1 MDLYLQVSLDASK
14 RLTQAYSTSFSSGIR
29 TLDKSYHEAIYAVYG
44 FVRLADE
51 IVDTFYAQDQ
61 ADLLTRFRQD
71 TYRAIEEKISLNP
84 ILHSF
89 QWAVNKFHMERELI
103 DAFLYS
109 MEMDLTDRVYDRA
122 TYKQYIYGSAEVVG
136 LMCLRVFCAGDLEEY
151 ERLESDACALGS
163 AFQKINFLRDIK
175 SDFEDRGRV
184 YFPGIDYN
192 NFTES
197 EKKEIEADIQAD
209 FDAGLRGIENLP
221 KPARKGVLLAY
232 EYYIR
237 LFEKIK
243 LVPVERLK
251 SERIRVPDW
260 EKLLIY
266 LRV

>member
-1 MDLYLQVSLDASK
+1 MDLYLQVSLEASK

-29 TLDKSYHEAIYAVYG
+29 TLDKEYHEAIYAIYA

-51 IVDTFYAQDQ
+51 IVDSFYEQDQ
-61 ADLLTRFRQD
+61 AGLLLQFRQD
-71 TYRAIEEKISLNP
+71 THRAIEERLSMNP
-84 ILHSF
+84 ILHAF
-89 QWAVNKFHMERELI
+89 QWAVNTYQMERALI

-109 MEMDLTDRVYDRA
+109 MEMDLTDRVYDA
-122 TYKQYIYGSAEVVG
+122 ASYKEYIYGSAEVVG
-136 LMCLRVFCAGDLEEY
+136 LMCLRVFCAGDLDAY
-151 ERLESDACALGS
+151 DRLQSDACALGS

-175 SDFEDRGRV
+175 SDFEVRSRV
-184 YFPGIDYN
+184 YFPGVDYEL
-192 NFTES
+192 FS
-197 EKKEIEADIQAD
+197 DLQKKEIESDIQAD

-221 KPARKGVLLAY
+221 LKAKKGVFLAY

-243 LVPVERLK
+243 NVPVERLK

-260 EKLLIY
+260 EKFLIY

>member
-1 MDLYLQVSLDASK
+1 
-14 RLTQAYSTSFSSGIR
+14 
-29 TLDKSYHEAIYAVYG
+29 LDKSYHEAIYAVYG

-51 IVDTFYAQDQ
+51 IVDTFYEQDQ

-89 QWAVNKFHMERELI
+89 QWAVNKFHMERDLI

-109 MEMDLTDRVYDRA
+109 MEMDLTDRVYDQA

-136 LMCLRVFCAGDLEEY
+136 LMCLRVFCAGDLAEY
-151 ERLESDACALGS
+151 ERLKPDACALGS

-221 KPARKGVLLAY
+221 KTARKGVLLAY

-266 LRV
+266 FRV

>member
-51 IVDTFYAQDQ
+51 IVDTFYEQDQ

-89 QWAVNKFHMERELI
+89 QWAVNKFHMERDLI

-109 MEMDLTDRVYDRA
+109 MEMDLTDRVYDQA

-136 LMCLRVFCAGDLEEY
+136 LMCLRVFCAGDLAEY
-151 ERLESDACALGS
+151 ERLKPDACALGS

-221 KPARKGVLLAY
+221 KTARKGVLLAY